1 MAASSQ
7 SESVS
12 RVLKTDIESLLEET
26 RQRTADPRAGIFGPQ
41 SVTWR
46 INREAAVF
54 LGAGRAAL
62 LQLAHPWVA
71 AALEQHSTTMANPI
85 GRFHGTFR
93 VIYTMIFG
101 TLQQAV
107 AASRHMYTLHTRI
120 QGELSQ
126 PVAGYGAGTHYEANE
141 RNALRWVYATLV
153 ESAVL
158 AHDFVLPPLNSAERE
173 RYYAESKWMA
183 ALFGLAPAG
192 LPADWSAFAFYNQQ
206 MWDSDALGVSA
217 MSRSM
222 AHRLLRGSG
231 SWVRPPEWY
240 RALTA
245 AWMPERLR
253 QEFLLNFGQE
263 EQRSLDRAR
272 RWLPSF
278 YRTLPPF
285 IRQVGAYHE
294 ALARLQGRPHP
305 GLVTRASN
313 RFWMGQPTLMFPG
326 LATEGV
332 LGMKRGA
339 DDQS

>member
-1 MAASSQ
+1 MVVSSHP
-7 SESVS
+7 ESVS
-12 RVLKTDIESLLEET
+12 SVSKSDVESLLHQLEV
-26 RQRTADPRAGIFGPQ
+26 RTADPRAGIFGPQ

-54 LGAGRAAL
+54 LGAGRATL

-71 AALEQHSTTMANPI
+71 TALDQHSTTMSNPV

-101 TLQQAV
+101 TLPQAL

-120 QGELSQ
+120 QGKLPQ

-158 AHDFVLPPLNSAERE
+158 AHNFVLPPLSRAERE
-173 RYYAESKWMA
+173 SYYAESKWIA
-183 ALFGLAPAG
+183 ELFGVGPDE
-192 LPADWSAFAFYNQQ
+192 LPADWSAFEIYNQQ
-206 MWDSDALGVSA
+206 MWESNVLGVSE

-222 AHRLLRGSG
+222 AHRLLRGAG
-231 SWVRPPEWY
+231 SRVRPPEWY

-253 QEFLLNFGQE
+253 QEFLLDFGPE
-263 EQRSLDRAR
+263 EQRSLDRSR
-272 RWLPSF
+272 CWLPKL
-278 YRTLPPF
+278 YRRLPLS

-294 ALARLQGRPHP
+294 ALGRLQGKPHP
-305 GLVTRASN
+305 GWMTRTSN
-313 RFWMGQPTLMFPG
+313 QFWMGQPTLMFPA
-326 LATEGV
+326 LE
-332 LGMKRGA
+332 R
-339 DDQS
+339 